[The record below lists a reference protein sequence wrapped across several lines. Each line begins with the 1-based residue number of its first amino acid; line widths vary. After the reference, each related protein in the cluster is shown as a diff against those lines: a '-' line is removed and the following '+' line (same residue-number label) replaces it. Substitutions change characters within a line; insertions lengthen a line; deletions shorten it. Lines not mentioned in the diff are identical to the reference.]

1 MAILITAASFSLAYK
16 LERLLNESEVYFA
29 DQIKMPAIPG
39 KKFIQ
44 LPDASSAIFISELLK
59 LCLENNIMS
68 IYPLKK
74 SEIKELLNADQLFK
88 EYNINII
95 FSKEWPGST
104 KKLEKEKELRE
115 IRPRG
120 KSKIQRN
127 FLLIKLI

>member
-59 LCLENNIMS
+59 LCLEYSIIS

-88 EYNINII
+88 EYDINII
-95 FSKEWPGST
+95 FSKEWI
-104 KKLEKEKELRE
+104 L
-115 IRPRG
+115 
-120 KSKIQRN
+120 QC
-127 FLLIKLI
+127 